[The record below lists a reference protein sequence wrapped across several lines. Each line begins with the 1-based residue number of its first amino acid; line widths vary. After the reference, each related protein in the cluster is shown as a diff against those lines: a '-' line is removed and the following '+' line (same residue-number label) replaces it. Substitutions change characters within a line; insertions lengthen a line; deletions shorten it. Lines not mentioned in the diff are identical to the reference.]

1 MHIHRYM
8 GTKAISLDDSAYA
21 KLKAA
26 KRPGE
31 SFSDVVHRLLGD
43 REPSFSF
50 FRGFLDKKAAEEL
63 AEVVARMREED
74 IEVQRRQLAS
84 GR

>member
-1 MHIHRYM
+1 M
-8 GTKAISLDDSAYA
+8 GSKTISLEDAAYA

-31 SFSDVVHRLLGD
+31 SFSDVVHRLLGGT
-43 REPSFSF
+43 EPSFSI
-50 FRGFLDKKAAEEL
+50 FRGFLDKEAAEDL
-63 AEVVARMREED
+63 ATVIARLREED
-74 IEVQRRQLAS
+74 IEIQRRRLAS